1 MKVPKFLLL
10 LSLFGLAACGSNMT
24 VKQFDKQTP
33 TFVLEEYFDGATR
46 ATGMFEDRFGTVR
59 TQFTVKIDGT
69 WDGKTLILDEDFVYQ
84 DGSTEFRRWEIEK
97 LAPGKY
103 RGTTEQIIG
112 EALGETAGNS
122 FNWRYKFN
130 LKVGDDI
137 WKVTFDDW
145 MFLQQDGVLLN
156 KATVYRWGFK
166 IGTVFLSFNKLG
178 NTEVI
183 AAPLT
188 DQAVGY

>member
-1 MKVPKFLLL
+1 MKISRVLLL

-24 VKQFDKQTP
+24 IKQFERQTP
-33 TFVLEEYFDGATR
+33 NFVLEDYFQGTTR

-59 TQFTVKIDGT
+59 NQFTVEIEGNWDGT
-69 WDGKTLILDEDFVYQ
+69 TLTLDEDFVYL

-103 RGTTEQIIG
+103 RGTTENVIG
-112 EALGETAGNS
+112 EAHGETAGNS

-130 LKVGDDI
+130 LKVGDDV
-137 WKVTFDDW
+137 WKVKFDDW
-145 MFLQQDGVLLN
+145 MFLQPDGVLLN

-166 IGTVFLSFNKLG
+166 IGTVFLSFDKVEENALLPHA
-178 NTEVI
+178 E
-183 AAPLT
+183 
-188 DQAVGY
+188 QAVGY